1 MVSANKDLEKQ
12 LKEKEERLL
21 QSSKQEGQTR
31 HELLQM
37 TITLEGLTKSNG
49 DQKERILKL
58 EELRSNLESQITELN
73 RQAES
78 LKKEVDLKETLLFE
92 LNLTFRLDIASA
104 KTATEKN

>member
-37 TITLEGLTKSNG
+37 TITLEGLTKSNS

-92 LNLTFRLDIASA
+92 LNSTFRLDIASG
-104 KTATEKN
+104 KTARENN

>member
-37 TITLEGLTKSNG
+37 TITLEGLTKSNS

-58 EELRSNLESQITELN
+58 EELRSNLESQINELN

-92 LNLTFRLDIASA
+92 LNSTFRLDIASA
-104 KTATEKN
+104 KTARENN

>member
-37 TITLEGLTKSNG
+37 TITLEGLTKSNS

-78 LKKEVDLKETLLFE
+78 LKKEVELKETLLFE
-92 LNLTFRLDIASA
+92 LNSTFRLDMASA
-104 KTATEKN
+104 KTARENN

>member
-37 TITLEGLTKSNG
+37 TITLEGLTKSNS

-92 LNLTFRLDIASA
+92 LNSTFRLDIASA